1 MAEIYTVNVDTKA
14 AVKSIAALEKELA
27 EATEQ
32 MKQVEV
38 GSKAFNELQKKA
50 AAAKQQIDR
59 VNQATDA
66 LSKGF
71 QGWGE
76 NLTKVASGISGGI
89 TAATAA
95 MQMMGVENENVLA
108 GIAKLQQLMA
118 FTQGIS
124 AMKDM
129 AAGMRAL
136 AVATKAAAGP
146 LGILAGIVTGLV
158 LVWTKWGD
166 KLRQDYPIIDK
177 VATAIENLKNKL
189 MGVDE
194 AVNKAVEGG
203 DKLAEIEKKL
213 ADIDTSKRVA
223 RLNEEAKT
231 TYNLLQAEK
240 QRLELEIQRAG
251 LLMKNS
257 QSEEEF
263 NEHKA
268 KWLEYDAQ
276 RLAIEKQIND
286 LFESRASYAQA
297 VEGVDIDFLN
307 QARGAGM
314 EAPQAPQFEREEEEE
329 SDWGDKVKEAQ
340 DYYNSLMELQYS
352 EFAAFQANQQ
362 AKLAALKQALDEGL
376 IAETQYSAAVKKLA
390 KEEKQYKV
398 QMSMSA
404 ASGVADI
411 LNNLAATMD
420 ETNEKQF
427 KAMKAMQISAAT
439 IQMMVG
445 ITTALSGAFTT
456 KTGPWDIALAV
467 IQAAAIAASGA
478 AQIASISRQKYNSE
492 SGGSTSTSLSSA
504 AITSTL
510 TQPEQYTQAVDS
522 ANIEESIKDSRV
534 YVVESDI
541 ADTSRRVNVQESENR
556 Y

>member
-95 MQMMGVENENVLA
+95 MQMMGVENENVIA

-166 KLRQDYPIIDK
+166 KLRQDFPIIDK

-194 AVNKAVEGG
+194 AVNKAVSGG

-213 ADIDTSKRVA
+213 ADIDTSKRVS

-263 NEHKA
+263 NAHKA

-276 RLAIEKQIND
+276 RLAIEKQITD
-286 LFESRASYAQA
+286 LFESRASYAQT

-307 QARGAGM
+307 QANGAGA

-492 SGGSTSTSLSSA
+492 SGGSASTSLSSA

-541 ADTSRRVNVQESENR
+541 ADTTRRVNVQESENR